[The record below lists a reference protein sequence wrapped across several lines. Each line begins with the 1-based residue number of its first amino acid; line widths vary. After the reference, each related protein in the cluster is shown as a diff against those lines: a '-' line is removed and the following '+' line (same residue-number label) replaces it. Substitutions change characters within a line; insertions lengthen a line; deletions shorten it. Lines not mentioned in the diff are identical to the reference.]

1 MEAAVEEHLSKIIEL
16 SPAKPVDQLIAD
28 QKLILGLL
36 QKRFEH
42 LSDVPQIAEKLWL
55 STDNAWAGSDQEPI
69 APRDQSLG
77 TEFLNT
83 LIPCGTSVTS
93 IHANARGRGM
103 RHSSDE
109 DTLMEWVTE
118 ENLVIARQI
127 LEDWICESNRHS
139 SPWAEA
145 FSSDTLDNRELDREE
160 WVRQVHE
167 RWPKAWDFSP
177 LGEPDRNYGNTTRAY
192 YACPNMSRISDPV
205 SYTPMEAPIQR
216 LLEVP
221 EGQSICG
228 IIWLPGSHKYGVFM
242 HYMRSFTIMD
252 FEETPVIK
260 GGPATGLKCK
270 REKIG
275 FKAFYS
281 EDTECLVERRY
292 STALSIFPI
301 HSPSGHYVLLSLID
315 AGEHEYGVWSHSPTN
330 DITSYNRW
338 KPWKRYGIYPAAV
351 YSGVSVFQLQIC
363 SFIESWENDWN
374 TTISRINQMVSV
386 KRLRELVLDTNPTDL
401 VLYFKVL
408 QMLGRIDDIIQA
420 DTARLESLSENVR
433 NPLITDHWWQ
443 KTYKHNEDTQRI
455 LEYNWDLVRKRQQRA
470 TDRLC
475 GMIKQTKEEVKG
487 LMDGLYNV
495 QSVTEAQ
502 KTRVLSK
509 YLMVFTIVTVIFLP
523 PTFAATFF
531 GMDAFQSVETASTQ
545 RTFWTVLGI
554 LSGLT
559 YVIAGIGLF
568 GAKASTQLRAER
580 KDRSKTHGT
589 RGTLQSRR
597 EEENFSEIRI
607 LKAEHAGGF

>member
-36 QKRFEH
+36 QKRVEH
-42 LSDVPQIAEKLWL
+42 LSDIPQIAEKLWY
-55 STDNAWAGSDQEPI
+55 STDNAWAGSDQEPS

-83 LIPCGTSVTS
+83 LIPCGSSVTS
-93 IHANARGRGM
+93 IHASVRGRGM
-103 RHSSDE
+103 RHSFDE
-109 DTLMEWVTE
+109 DTLMDWVTE

-127 LEDWICESNRHS
+127 LEDWIRESNRYS
-139 SPWAEA
+139 SPWAED

-160 WVRQVHE
+160 WVRQMHE
-167 RWPKAWDFSP
+167 RWPKVWEFSP
-177 LGEPDRNYGNTTRAY
+177 LGEPDRNYGNTIRVY

-205 SYTPMEAPIQR
+205 SYTPMESPIQR
-216 LLEVP
+216 LLEAP
-221 EGQSICG
+221 EGSSICG
-228 IIWLPGSHKYGVFM
+228 LIWLPGSHKYGVFM

-252 FEETPVIK
+252 FEETPIIK
-260 GGPATGLKCK
+260 SGPATGLKCK

-338 KPWKRYGIYPAAV
+338 KPWKRYGIYPAAI

-374 TTISRINQMVSV
+374 TTITRINQMVSV
-386 KRLRELVLDTNPTDL
+386 KLDVLNDDKRLRELVLDTNPTDL

-420 DTARLESLSENVR
+420 DTARLESLSVNVR
-433 NPLITDHWWQ
+433 NPVIADHWWQ
-443 KTYKHNEDTQRI
+443 KSYKHNEDTQRI

-487 LMDGLYNV
+487 LMDG
-495 QSVTEAQ
+495 
-502 KTRVLSK
+502 
-509 YLMVFTIVTVIFLP
+509 VISL
-523 PTFAATFF
+523 
-531 GMDAFQSVETASTQ
+531 QAS
-545 RTFWTVLGI
+545 
-554 LSGLT
+554 
-559 YVIAGIGLF
+559 
-568 GAKASTQLRAER
+568 
-580 KDRSKTHGT
+580 
-589 RGTLQSRR
+589 
-597 EEENFSEIRI
+597 
-607 LKAEHAGGF
+607 

>member
-1 MEAAVEEHLSKIIEL
+1 MENIVDAHFNRMVEPML
-16 SPAKPVDQLIAD
+16 AKPLDQLIAD
-28 QKLILGLL
+28 QRLILGLL
-36 QKRFEH
+36 QKRLEYI
-42 LSDVPQIAEKLWL
+42 SDIPQIAEKLWY
-55 STDNAWAGSDQEPI
+55 SSDNAWAGSDQEPI

-83 LIPCGTSVTS
+83 LIPCGRSVTS
-93 IHANARGRGM
+93 IHANVQRRGKEP
-103 RHSSDE
+103 DFNE

-118 ENLVIARQI
+118 ENLIIARQI
-127 LEDWICESNRHS
+127 LEDWIQEFNKHS
-139 SPWAEA
+139 SPWGDDSE
-145 FSSDTLDNRELDREE
+145 SESIDEREHDREN
-160 WVRQVHE
+160 WLSQVYE
-167 RWPKAWDFSP
+167 RWPKLWEFSP
-177 LGEPDRNYGNTTRAY
+177 LGEPDRNYGNTIRVY
-192 YACPNMSRISDPV
+192 HVCPNMSNMSDPM
-205 SYTPMEAPIQR
+205 SYTPMESPIQR
-216 LLEVP
+216 LP
-221 EGQSICG
+221 EANGGTSICG
-228 IIWLPGSHKYGVFM
+228 IIWFYGVFM

-252 FEETPVIK
+252 FDETPIVK

-338 KPWKRYGIYPAAV
+338 KPWKRYGIYPAAI

-363 SFIESWENDWN
+363 SFIEAWENDWN
-374 TTISRINQMVSV
+374 TTITRINQMVSV

-408 QMLGRIDDIIQA
+408 QMLGRIEDIIQA
-420 DTARLESLSENVR
+420 DTARLDSLSVNVQ
-433 NPLITDHWWQ
+433 NPVRIDHWWQ
-443 KTYKHNEDTQRI
+443 KTYKDNEDTQRI

-502 KTRVLSK
+502 KTRILSK

-531 GMDAFQSVETASTQ
+531 GMDAFQSAETASTQ
-545 RTFWTVLGI
+545 RIFWTVLGI
-554 LSGLT
+554 LSGFT
-559 YVIAGIGLF
+559 YVIAGVGLF
-568 GAKASTQLRAER
+568 GAKASTQLRARWKKKSKSHTR
-580 KDRSKTHGT
+580 KDEGS
-589 RGTLQSRR
+589 LD
-597 EEENFSEIRI
+597 
-607 LKAEHAGGF
+607 L

>member
-1 MEAAVEEHLSKIIEL
+1 MENTVEEHLSKIIDT
-16 SPAKPVDQLIAD
+16 SPAQPLDQLISD
-28 QKLILGLL
+28 QRLILGLL
-36 QKRFEH
+36 QKRFEY
-42 LSDVPQIAEKLWL
+42 LSDIPQIAERLWH

-83 LIPCGTSVTS
+83 LIPCGRSVTS
-93 IHANARGRGM
+93 IHANVRARGTRF
-103 RHSSDE
+103 SFDQ
-109 DTLMEWVTE
+109 DTLMEWITE
-118 ENLVIARQI
+118 ENLVISRQI
-127 LEDWICESNRHS
+127 LEDWIREFNRYS
-139 SPWAEA
+139 SPWDEDP
-145 FSSDTLDNRELDREE
+145 SSKSLDKREIDREP
-160 WVRQVHE
+160 WLNQVCE
-167 RWPKAWDFSP
+167 RWPKVWEFSP
-177 LGEPDRNYGNTTRAY
+177 LGEPDRNYGNTTRVY
-192 YACPNMSRISDPV
+192 YACPSMSRMSDPI
-205 SYTPMEAPIQR
+205 SYTPMESPIQR
-216 LLEVP
+216 LP
-221 EGQSICG
+221 EAPEES
-228 IIWLPGSHKYGVFM
+228 LPGSHKYGVFM

-252 FEETPVIK
+252 FEETPIIK
-260 GGPATGLKCK
+260 GSPATGLKCK
-270 REKIG
+270 RENIG

-292 STALSIFPI
+292 STALNIFPI

-338 KPWKRYGIYPAAV
+338 KPWKRYGIYPAAI

-363 SFIESWENDWN
+363 SFIESWESDWN
-374 TTISRINQMVSV
+374 NTLTRINQMVSV
-386 KRLRELVLDTNPTDL
+386 KLDVLNDDRRLRELVLDTNPTDL

-420 DTARLESLSENVR
+420 DTARLESLSLNVR
-433 NPLITDHWWQ
+433 NPVISDHWWQ

-475 GMIKQTKEEVKG
+475 SMIKQTKEEVKG
-487 LMDGLYNV
+487 LMDSLYNV

-568 GAKASTQLRAER
+568 GAKASTQLREER
-580 KDRSKTHGT
+580 KKKSKSHG
-589 RGTLQSRR
+589 RRDTLQARQQ
-597 EEENFSEIRI
+597 EEIFSEVRI
-607 LKAEHAGGF
+607 HRGGL